1 MLGSIRAAL
10 KALRYRRSLLR
21 HQFCQHPIQDVPRPV
36 SEGRS
41 ADVPAAD
48 LWVQNLWAA
57 RLSLRRIIRQ
67 WRASD
72 KQIGSRGPQ
81 RNQINGEEK
90 KLVKVGGA
98 CERPRRNDLNV
109 CAGGATLDA
118 ALTAHVNARRGRPGL
133 QCRDERAATGLAR
146 RAADATVNNGEDTGQ
161 SSPVRA
167 VLWWVANKR
176 QDAPLLW
183 V

>member
-21 HQFCQHPIQDVPRPV
+21 HQFRQHPIQDVPRLV

-48 LWVQNLWAA
+48 LWIQNLWAA

-98 CERPRRNDLNV
+98 CERPRRNNLNV
-109 CAGGATLDA
+109 CAGSATLDA

-133 QCRDERAATGLAR
+133 QCRDERAAIGLAR

-176 QDAPLLW
+176 QDAPLL
-183 V
+183 